1 MAIAVWVIN
10 SGMIWTVVDVI
21 PVKEIM
27 EAGVKETGTKAG
39 ADPRDLAAVKE

>member
-1 MAIAVWVIN
+1 MAIVVWVIN
-10 SGMIWTVVDVI
+10 SGMIWTAGDAI

-27 EAGVKETGTKAG
+27 EAGVKETGNKAG